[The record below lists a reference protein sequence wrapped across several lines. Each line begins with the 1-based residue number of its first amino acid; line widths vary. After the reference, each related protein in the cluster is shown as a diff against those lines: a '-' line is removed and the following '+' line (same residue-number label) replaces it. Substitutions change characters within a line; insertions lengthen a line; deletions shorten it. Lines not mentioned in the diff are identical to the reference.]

1 MNRMTDAIVTKLRE
15 VVLNMDDEG
24 AEQTAR
30 ELVGAGL
37 DPVEGIKSMA
47 SAMTE
52 MGEKFERGEAFVPE
66 LILASDALKRAM
78 PILEDE
84 LRKRNL
90 QREKFGTV
98 IVGTV
103 KGDVHEVGKDIV
115 TMMLGVAG
123 FDVID
128 LGADV
133 SASDFIAAAQ
143 SHKAD
148 AIAMSSLLS
157 TTMAGQREVIE
168 FLKELGLRDKYKVL
182 VGGGPVK
189 QTWADEIGADGYAQ
203 DAIEAVKLAKRVLA
217 RN

>member
-1 MNRMTDAIVTKLRE
+1 MTDEILGKLRE
-15 VVLNMDDEG
+15 AVLNMDEEG

-37 DPVEGIKSMA
+37 DPVEAIRSMA

-52 MGEKFERGEAFVPE
+52 MGEKFERGEAYVPE
-66 LILASDALKRAM
+66 LLLASDALKRAM
-78 PILEDE
+78 PVLEE
-84 LRKRNL
+84 EIKKRNV

-103 KGDVHEVGKDIV
+103 KGDVHEVGKDMV
-115 TMMLGVAG
+115 AMMLGVAG

-133 SASDFIAAAQ
+133 STSDFIAAAQ

-148 AIAMSSLLS
+148 AIAMSSLMS

-189 QTWADEIGADGYAQ
+189 QAWADEIGADGYAQ
-203 DAIEAVKLAKRVLA
+203 DAIEAVKLAKKVLA
-217 RN
+217 GN